1 MFHTIA
7 GIDSRRTGRRPARLP
22 LPFRPKPLPSWP
34 STTYGQSPRVTA
46 TAFDTRARSVLTAA
60 LRLALSQEFD
70 GADLPLHTLPD
81 WFLTATGPGAW
92 EIQNWLDPFDLDSE
106 SRGWSWWD
114 LTYADAVGRA
124 ARVWVDSWG
133 ESFFGCGELRRFA
146 HASGAEEI
154 GGPSVVGS
162 TDWITALMQGH
173 TRP

>member
-81 WFLTATGPGAW
+81 WFLTATGPGRGR
-92 EIQNWLDPFDLDSE
+92 
-106 SRGWSWWD
+106 SRTGWTSS
-114 LTYADAVGRA
+114 TSTPSPAAGVG
-124 ARVWVDSWG
+124 G
-133 ESFFGCGELRRFA
+133 
-146 HASGAEEI
+146 
-154 GGPSVVGS
+154 
-162 TDWITALMQGH
+162 T
-173 TRP
+173 